1 MRPIV
6 PKVRRAIMLIRSTL
20 LSLLSEK
27 QLHSC
32 TFLSFAKKSMSLQ
45 QKKYFNASY
54 RQLHSDDTYP
64 RYIILSPSVPLFFA
78 TLLVVTISSSRSST
92 VQQPSRQLLFLSLFP
107 PLLPPICLES
117 AAGPPPPPPHLIISI
132 SNSSGNHH
140 HHCMI
145 EASPSFL
152 LLVTR
157 DTWAP
162 SHSGPTS
169 NTDPNNRSRHPNRSR
184 SRPPTQPTTPNR
196 EEQGG
201 ATTTT
206 TCILKGNIGRTCI

>member
-1 MRPIV
+1 M
-6 PKVRRAIMLIRSTL
+6 
-20 LSLLSEK
+20 
-27 QLHSC
+27 
-32 TFLSFAKKSMSLQ
+32 
-45 QKKYFNASY
+45 
-54 RQLHSDDTYP
+54 P
-64 RYIILSPSVPLFFA
+64 RTANFIQTTHIQDILSSVLPFLFIFA
-78 TLLVVTISSSRSST
+78 TLLVVTISSSRSTT

-140 HHCMI
+140 HCMI

-184 SRPPTQPTTPNR
+184 SRPIHPADNS
-196 EEQGG
+196 EQRG
-201 ATTTT
+201 ARWRNNNYY
-206 TCILKGNIGRTCI
+206 LHFER